1 MNANDIQSLSDFDQA
16 RKQIKSDIELNSQKL
31 DMEVA
36 KLKYQMMP
44 TTMIQSVLTRISDK
58 ILLWVD
64 SKL

>member
-16 RKQIKSDIELNSQKL
+16 RKQIKSDIELNNQKL